1 VGATLKPNWTEVE
14 GMREKPLELLTLEEQ
29 IPKLRAFLHPYRSR
43 LRPFL
48 ALFAIKNYLLREAG
62 LVVKNDPTV
71 RWYQD
76 RLIKAGVTASY
87 WSVHYQLRRLAQFG
101 VLDRTRSKR
110 KVIRQRLGRYG
121 VVAVQMCEFP
131 LNIAIYP
138 ALEQAL
144 KQLLGVDSFLGLTGL
159 DDP

>member
-1 VGATLKPNWTEVE
+1 
-14 GMREKPLELLTLEEQ
+14 MREKPLELLTLEEQ
-29 IPKLRAFLHPYRSR
+29 VPKLRAFLHPYRSR

-76 RLIKAGVTASY
+76 RLIRAGVSASY
-87 WSVHYQLRRLAQFG
+87 WSVTYQLKRLTRFG
-101 VLDRTRSKR
+101 VLDRRCSRR

-121 VVAVQMCEFP
+121 VVAVEMCEFH
-131 LNIAIYP
+131 LNEAIYP

-144 KQLLGVDSFLGLTGL
+144 KQLLGVDSFYGLTGL
-159 DDP
+159 RDP